1 MRNLFIVAVLMAF
14 QIKAGAQIVVTLNL
28 PDPCASVTAV
38 PFQPAEAIN
47 FAAYPNPVTGLLTIE
62 LPEAMTSH
70 PTIIELYG
78 MMGERLESFSFPE
91 NGELVIDLTG
101 RPAGLYIIS
110 VTSGS
115 ARTHQRI
122 IKL

>member
-14 QIKAGAQIVVTLNL
+14 QIKANAQIVVTLNL

-38 PFQPAEAIN
+38 PFQSPEAIN
-47 FAAYPNPVTGLLTIE
+47 IAAYPNPVISRLTIE

-70 PTIIELYG
+70 PTMIELYG
-78 MMGERLESFSFPE
+78 MMGERLESFTFSGNRE
-91 NGELVIDLTG
+91 VVIDLTC

-115 ARTHQRI
+115 AKTHQRI